1 VALFP
6 GTFPS
11 GRESAILAGMPPPPK
26 KGRHARRAR
35 TYLLDPRFQL
45 KWTGLLV
52 GSVLAVTV
60 ALGVVIARTADEAA
74 FNAELASTQAATSAK
89 LLHMFAET
97 YQDVDPDLAKTLDKD
112 DDEVERQYQRDLD
125 DLNARR
131 GQVDQQK
138 KKIIRLLLGGAA
150 GVSLILALLGIF
162 ITHRVVGP
170 AFRMKRLLRQV
181 GTSRFDMDVI
191 PLRRGDEL
199 GDLFETFV
207 QMTFSLRAL
216 QAGRLATLDATIAK
230 ANAQNAPP
238 DVLRGLSA
246 LRAQLTLGL
255 HPDSHRPQAKEV
267 TS

>member
-1 VALFP
+1 
-6 GTFPS
+6 
-11 GRESAILAGMPPPPK
+11 M
-26 KGRHARRAR
+26 RRAR

-52 GSVLAVTV
+52 GSVLAVTI
-60 ALGVVIARTADEAA
+60 ALGVVIAKTADEAA
-74 FNAELASTQAATSAK
+74 FNAELASTQAEKALKESATSAK

-97 YQDVDPDLAKTLDKD
+97 YQDVDPELAKTLDKD
-112 DDEVERQYQRDLD
+112 DDEIERQYQRDLD
-125 DLNARR
+125 DLVQRR

-138 KKIIRLLLGGAA
+138 KKIIRLMIGGATA
-150 GVSLILALLGIF
+150 VSLILALLGIF

-181 GTSRFDMDVI
+181 GTSRFDVDVV

-207 QMTFSLRAL
+207 QMTFSLRAM

-230 ANAQNAPP
+230 ANAANVPE
-238 DVLRGLSA
+238 DVLRRLSA

-255 HPDSHRPQAKEV
+255 QPDSHRPQQRSV
-267 TS
+267 